1 MTERSMRDLQ
11 EYADQEL
18 IELAALE
25 VGPKEGCNCRRDF
38 AQATP
43 AGSKNG
49 LDAKL
54 LSRVW

>member
-1 MTERSMRDLQ
+1 MRDLQ

-25 VGPKEGCNCRRDF
+25 VGPKEGCDCRRDF